1 VSGVGLPQ
9 QPRATRA
16 DVLVCGR
23 MQTATCA
30 DAWPPCP
37 AGPAGLAGDDLR
49 QGHSLQPNGDL
60 VEVLT
65 LRASRPARPGRILGH
80 ERPSDGRTGRACGAQ
95 TTVPPVHRSGNPGR
109 LRRRRRIAR
118 YPHCLRGRRT
128 GFTTCVIA
136 GRRRGVLAIRL
147 SSHNSCGF
155 TWIGPVTSPSVGRLH
170 PLNDEQPSRNPCLH

>member
-1 VSGVGLPQ
+1 
-9 QPRATRA
+9 
-16 DVLVCGR
+16 

-80 ERPSDGRTGRACGAQ
+80 ERAHGTVEPGGRAAPKRQCRRYTDREILVGCED
-95 TTVPPVHRSGNPGR
+95 GDE
-109 LRRRRRIAR
+109 LR
-118 YPHCLRGRRT
+118 
-128 GFTTCVIA
+128 
-136 GRRRGVLAIRL
+136 AI
-147 SSHNSCGF
+147 HIVF
-155 TWIGPVTSPSVGRLH
+155 EVGEPDL
-170 PLNDEQPSRNPCLH
+170 QPAL